1 MYLLISCTFWE
12 IGNTFRFLKTG
23 HELPRWG
30 KHSIWDSERR
40 LSTRC
45 SCNGDNPRIMHS
57 THVFIAQSR
66 LSLTTRY
73 FRDLLR
79 SRPYTYGSARVKGKK
94 IDIPLHPGLQMRV
107 QEIPGVRTLRDT
119 SSRSILHFLQLTFL
133 TPTNA
138 VLRGEYICLTSTS
151 TRFSSGAKRGTG
163 KAIDHSRRRRT
174 RDRGKGSRQVDSI

>member
-1 MYLLISCTFWE
+1 
-12 IGNTFRFLKTG
+12 
-23 HELPRWG
+23 
-30 KHSIWDSERR
+30 
-40 LSTRC
+40 
-45 SCNGDNPRIMHS
+45 MHS
-57 THVFIAQSR
+57 MHVFITQSR

-79 SRPYTYGSARVKGKK
+79 SRPYTYGSARVKVGQK
-94 IDIPLHPGLQMRV
+94 DRHPLHPRLQMRV
-107 QEIPGVRTLRDT
+107 QEIPGVRALRDT

-138 VLRGEYICLTSTS
+138 VLRGEYIRLTSTS

-163 KAIDHSRRRRT
+163 KAIDHSCRRRT

>member
-1 MYLLISCTFWE
+1 MYLLISYTFWE

-79 SRPYTYGSARVKGKK
+79 SRPYTYGSARVKVGQKDRHSSASRIADACTRNSRGSCPPGYVLP
-94 IDIPLHPGLQMRV
+94 IDP
-107 QEIPGVRTLRDT
+107 
-119 SSRSILHFLQLTFL
+119 SFS
-133 TPTNA
+133 PTYVFNP
-138 VLRGEYICLTSTS
+138 
-151 TRFSSGAKRGTG
+151 
-163 KAIDHSRRRRT
+163 D
-174 RDRGKGSRQVDSI
+174 